1 MEKLMFTILGK
12 PITKKNS
19 QRIVVCKNR
28 PMILPS
34 KAYLKYEKDC
44 KKYMPDTKQIDY
56 PINVKAVYY
65 MPTHHRVDLT
75 NLHEALH
82 DILVKYNV
90 IADDNCKINV
100 STDGSRVLYDREN
113 PRTEVTITKAG
124 GVVENH

>member
-65 MPTHHRVDLT
+65 MPTRHRVDLT

-90 IADDNCKINV
+90 IADDNCKIIV

-113 PRTEVTITKAG
+113 PRT
-124 GVVENH
+124 